1 GGGTQAVV
9 ERLLFVA
16 RVGAGAV
23 DIPPVRLDD
32 VARDAV
38 EQTQALSYAAD
49 LTVEVTTEPVTIQ
62 ADSDRLLE
70 AITNVITNAIR
81 YNVKGGRVD
90 VTAGPDHGGAVLRVA
105 DSGIGI
111 APADLDHVFE

>member
-23 DIPPVRLDD
+23 DIPPVRLDE

-70 AITNVITNAIR
+70 AITNVITNALR
-81 YNVKGGRVD
+81 YNVKGRRAD
-90 VTAGPDHGGAVLRVA
+90 VTAGPDHAPPAPPVA
-105 DSGIGI
+105 PR
-111 APADLDHVFE
+111 APG